1 MQNEEYQLKL
11 TRLLYKIQHFIK
23 NNPEASI
30 NLYPCINNV
39 YNKEVLDYQAEK
51 PSSSS
56 RQPEIKNPLVTKTR
70 GRPSQKRMKSSLEKE
85 KKKSLRTE

>member
-51 PSSSS
+51 PSSLS
-56 RQPEIKNPLVTKTR
+56 
-70 GRPSQKRMKSSLEKE
+70 
-85 KKKSLRTE
+85 